1 MLVAVALLK
10 VGREESNEQKATFAS
25 EDPWPTPK
33 VVCSSVTLP
42 KLDLRRYICER
53 LAPSGL

>member
-1 MLVAVALLK
+1 MMIFTPALFRK
-10 VGREESNEQKATFAS
+10 V
-25 EDPWPTPK
+25 EDQVKNMIFFW
-33 VVCSSVTLP
+33 VNLL